1 MALGRR
7 KRRSREFI
15 PPKLQM
21 TSMMDMF
28 TILLIF
34 LLVSF
39 SKDVVTMKIDGKI
52 QLPKSNAQADYQD
65 NVRLVVSEN
74 NLWLGSDVVAEV
86 RNGKVIGLDPE
97 NLQGSVLYQRL
108 KECKKKVDRSKDEET
123 DKNLVLFLCDKR
135 LSFKTINS
143 IIKTAGM
150 AGFPNFQF
158 GVLKQ

>member
-1 MALGRR
+1 MALGRSR
-7 KRRSREFI
+7 MRSRGFI

-34 LLVSF
+34 LIISF
-39 SKDVVTMKIDGKI
+39 SEHIVRFRIEGDIR
-52 QLPKSNAQADYQD
+52 LPSSSAQMDFKERT
-65 NVRLVVSEN
+65 RLVVLEN
-74 NLWLGSDVVAEV
+74 SLWLGEEKVTEIKDGAVV
-86 RNGKVIGLDPE
+86 GLDPN
-97 NLQGSVLYQRL
+97 NLKGSILYQRL
-108 KECKKKVDRSKDEET
+108 KKCRREVEQSTDEGK
-123 DKNLVLFLCDKR
+123 DKNLILFLCDKR
-135 LSFKTINS
+135 LSFKTINN

>member
-1 MALGRR
+1 MALGRS
-7 KRRSREFI
+7 RRRARQTDI
-15 PPKLQM
+15 PKLQL

-39 SKDVVTMKIDGKI
+39 SKDVVTMKIDGRI
-52 QLPKSNAQADYQD
+52 QLPKSAASADYQD
-65 NVRLVVSEN
+65 TVRLVVSEN
-74 NLWLGSDVVAEV
+74 TVWLGTQAVARVQGGQVV
-86 RNGKVIGLDPE
+86 GLDPE
-97 NLQGSVLYQRL
+97 NLQGSVLYKRL
-108 KECKKKVDRSKDEET
+108 KECKSAISRSQDPAVDKD
-123 DKNLVLFLCDKR
+123 LVLFLCDKR

>member
-7 KRRSREFI
+7 SKRFT
-15 PPKLQM
+15 PPKLIM
-21 TSMMDMF
+21 TSMVDIF
-28 TILLIF
+28 TFLLIF

-39 SKDVVTMKIDGKI
+39 SDHVARFSIDGNI
-52 QLPKSNAQADYQD
+52 SLPKSATKTDFKENI
-65 NVRLVVSEN
+65 RLVVSKDTI
-74 NLWLGSDVVAEV
+74 WLGEEV
-86 RNGKVIGLDPE
+86 IAQINDGTVKGLDINNP
-97 NLQGSVLYQRL
+97 QGSVLYQKLL
-108 KECKKKVDRSKDEET
+108 KYRKYMDQTQVDDKD
-123 DKNLVLFLCDKR
+123 KYLILFLCDKR